1 MSLMAREAA
10 EAPQAVARFL
20 KENGKA
26 LKDLGARLRKKPPP
40 LIITAARGSSDHAA
54 GYLKY
59 LSEILTGTP
68 CCSIGASV
76 ASIYGAEL
84 RIRDALCITVSQSG
98 QSPDILA
105 LQETAK
111 KAGALTVSLVND
123 AGSPAALDADICLPL
138 HAGAEKSV
146 AATKS
151 CIAACVAGA
160 AVIGHWLEDRAL
172 LEGLERLPED
182 LGKAAVLNWNEARDL
197 FAGSQSLY
205 ILGRGPMLPV
215 AAEVAL
221 KLKETCAR
229 HAEAYS
235 FAEVMH
241 GPLELLAPDFP
252 VVAFLPNDKS
262 LPSNQLAVEKM
273 QKTGA
278 RVLQIGVGG
287 IAHVEVASP
296 WLTPISMLQ
305 SAYTCIEASAQ
316 LLGRNPDQPRQLKK
330 VTETV

>member
-1 MSLMAREAA
+1 MSLMAKEAA

-20 KENGKA
+20 RENEAA
-26 LKDLGARLRKKPPP
+26 LKELGARLRLRPPP
-40 LIITAARGSSDHAA
+40 LIVTAARGSSDHAA
-54 GYLKY
+54 GYFKY
-59 LSEILTGTP
+59 LSEILAGTP

-84 RIRDALCITVSQSG
+84 RIKDALCVTVSQSG

-105 LQETAK
+105 LQDAAK

-123 AGSPAALDADICLPL
+123 ASSPAALNADICLPL
-138 HAGAEKSV
+138 HAGAEQSV

-151 CIAACVAGA
+151 CVTACVAGA
-160 AVIGHWLEDRAL
+160 AITAYWLEDRSL
-172 LEGLERLPED
+172 IDGLKRLPDD
-182 LGKAAVLNWNEARDL
+182 LAKAAALRWQEAQDL
-197 FAGSQSLY
+197 FVSAQSLY
-205 ILGRGPMLPV
+205 ILGRGPMLPI
-215 AAEVAL
+215 ATEVAL

-252 VVAFLPNDKS
+252 VVGFIYDDKS
-262 LPSNQLAVEKM
+262 MLSNQMAVERM
-273 QKTGA
+273 RKTGA
-278 RVLQIGVGG
+278 RVLVIGAGG
-287 IAHVEVASP
+287 VAHIAAASP
-296 WLTPISMLQ
+296 WLTPVTMLQ
-305 SAYTCIEASAQ
+305 SAYACIEQAAHA
-316 LLGRNPDQPRQLKK
+316 LGRNPDRPRQLKK